1 MFLYMVIIELLQ
13 GGYMKLTTNLTE
25 QSKLENASN
34 KAKRLCKLYKCDLIE
49 LMIMSIDIESDRK
62 AQNLK

>member
-1 MFLYMVIIELLQ
+1 
-13 GGYMKLTTNLTE
+13 MKLTTNLTE

-49 LMIMSIDIESDRK
+49 LMIMSIDIEADRK
-62 AQNLK
+62 AQNLIK